1 MSATPRPPSYRGQTF
16 RDSLSV
22 SLTVGSYGAAFGAAS
37 IAAGFSVVQTSLLSL
52 LTFSGASQFAVIGVI
67 GAGGSAISAI
77 ATATL
82 LGFRNGLY
90 GLRMAPLLKVRGL
103 SRVLA
108 AHVTI
113 DESTGVALSQESR
126 GEEAMRSGF
135 WLTGIGVFIFWNLFT
150 LAGAFGAQAMGNP
163 AAWGLDA
170 AVPAA
175 FLGLVWPRLVTNT
188 DRFISLA
195 AVALALV
202 LIPISPSGRKIQ
214 YPMNKLWWGVMGTS
228 AAVFALKYLGQSIP
242 ENYLSHPKFKS
253 INGYIPIVLLSA
265 LIGVQTFS
273 EKTKLM
279 IDHRALG
286 LGVALLALM
295 LRAPFPI
302 VVISAAASSALLYHF
317 T

>member
-1 MSATPRPPSYRGQTF
+1 
-16 RDSLSV
+16 
-22 SLTVGSYGAAFGAAS
+22 
-37 IAAGFSVVQTSLLSL
+37 
-52 LTFSGASQFAVIGVI
+52 
-67 GAGGSAISAI
+67 
-77 ATATL
+77 
-82 LGFRNGLY
+82 
-90 GLRMAPLLKVRGL
+90 
-103 SRVLA
+103 
-108 AHVTI
+108 
-113 DESTGVALSQESR
+113 
-126 GEEAMRSGF
+126 
-135 WLTGIGVFIFWNLFT
+135 
-150 LAGAFGAQAMGNP
+150 
-163 AAWGLDA
+163 
-170 AVPAA
+170 
-175 FLGLVWPRLVTNT
+175 
-188 DRFISLA
+188 
-195 AVALALV
+195 
-202 LIPISPSGRKIQ
+202 
-214 YPMNKLWWGVMGTS
+214 MNKLWWGVMGTS